1 MLFQELRNTTPEGRI
16 PMAMPTR
23 RSRAAQQSAAHP
35 HRAVGAGAGDWT
47 EALAERRLAR
57 ADEIHKGQ
65 ATLRIACDLVGLS
78 PYTWDPQ
85 TNRLEW
91 DRRLKA
97 MWGLPP
103 EAEIDY
109 DIWRGAVHPEDLA
122 RVDAAVAGCVDPAG
136 DGVYDIEYRV
146 IGITDG
152 VQRWIATYGQ
162 TFFEGEH
169 PMAFVGA
176 ARDITERK
184 AVEQAS
190 RDSERRFRMFAEN
203 SSNVLWMI
211 NAESDAIEYMSPAV
225 ERVWGVAPETTWPRL
240 SDWLETAHPEDRD
253 VAEAMFERARDRGET
268 VSWQYRILR
277 PDGAVRWLHCVAFP
291 VRDENGRARIIGG
304 IAQDV
309 TRETGMLVYLVDAD
323 RASRQRTTD
332 VLESGGFAVKAFATG
347 RAFLDVANV
356 LEPGCVVLDTRS
368 PGAGGL
374 AICRQLQRDRV
385 GLPAI
390 VLDDRGGDVERAVQ
404 VMKAGAAD
412 VLQTPYGHDA
422 LVAAVSSGFGA
433 LRSNVQ
439 QDKAAEQARLR
450 LAELSLREREVL
462 EGLVAGG
469 TNKTIARGLGISP
482 RTVESH
488 RGRLMERL
496 GAQTLPDLVFIAA
509 AAGVRPGAWAAFG
522 G

>member
-1 MLFQELRNTTPEGRI
+1 LFQQLRNTTPEGRI

-23 RSRAAQQSAAHP
+23 RPRAAQQRADYP
-35 HRAVGAGAGDWT
+35 PRAVGAGAGGWN
-47 EALAERRLAR
+47 EALAGRRLAR

-65 ATLRIACDLVGLS
+65 ATLRIACDLAGLS

-91 DRRLKA
+91 DGRLKA

-103 EAEIDY
+103 DAEIDY

-152 VQRWIATYGQ
+152 VQRWIASYGQ
-162 TFFEGEH
+162 TFFEGER
-169 PMAFVGA
+169 PVAFVGA
-176 ARDITERK
+176 AQDITERK
-184 AVEQAS
+184 RAEQAS

-211 NAESDAIEYMSPAV
+211 NAKTGAIEYMSHAV
-225 ERVWGVAPETTWPRL
+225 ERVWGVASERPWPDL
-240 SDWLETAHPEDRD
+240 SAWLETAHPEDR
-253 VAEAMFERARDRGET
+253 AAAQAMFDRSRDEGHT
-268 VSWQYRILR
+268 VSWQYRIIR
-277 PDGAVRWLHCVAFP
+277 PDGAVRSVHNVAFP
-291 VRDENGRARIIGG
+291 VLEEDGRARSIGG

-309 TRETGMLVYLVDAD
+309 TRETGLLVYLVDAD
-323 RASRQRTTD
+323 RTSRQRTTD
-332 VLESGGFAVKAFATG
+332 VLENGGFAVKPFATG

-368 PGAGGL
+368 LGAGGL
-374 AICRQLQRDRV
+374 AICMQLRRDRV
-385 GLPAI
+385 GLPVI
-390 VLDDRGGDVERAVQ
+390 VLDDHGGDVERAVQ

-412 VLQTPYGHDA
+412 VLQTPYRNEA

-433 LRSNVQ
+433 LRSSIR
-439 QDKAAEQARLR
+439 QDKTAEQARLR
-450 LAELSLREREVL
+450 LADLSLREREVL
-462 EGLVAGG
+462 DGLVAGG

-496 GAQTLPDLVFIAA
+496 GAQTLPDLVLMAA
-509 AAGVRPGAWAAFG
+509 AAGFRPGL
-522 G
+522 

>member
-1 MLFQELRNTTPEGRI
+1 
-16 PMAMPTR
+16 MAMPTR
-23 RSRAAQQSAAHP
+23 RSRAAQQSAGHP
-35 HRAVGAGAGDWT
+35 HRALGAGAGDGN
-47 EALAERRLAR
+47 EALAGRRLAR

-65 ATLRIACDLVGLS
+65 ATLRIACDLAGLS

-91 DRRLKA
+91 DDRLKA

-103 EAEIDY
+103 GAEIDY
-109 DIWRGAVHPEDLA
+109 DIWRGAVHRDDLA
-122 RVDAAVAGCVDPAG
+122 RVDAAVAACADPAS

-169 PMAFVGA
+169 PVAFVGA
-176 ARDITERK
+176 AQDITERK
-184 AVEQAS
+184 AAEQAL

-203 SSNVLWMI
+203 SSHVMWMI
-211 NAESDAIEYMSPAV
+211 NAQSGAIEYMSPAV
-225 ERVWGVAPETTWPRL
+225 ERVWGIAPEMTWPHL
-240 SDWLETAHPEDRD
+240 SAWLETAHPEDRD
-253 VAEAMFERARDRGET
+253 VAKAMFERSRDQGET

-277 PDGAVRWLHCVAFP
+277 PGGAVRWVHCVAFP
-291 VRDENGRARIIGG
+291 VRDESGRARTIGG
-304 IAQDV
+304 ICQDM
-309 TRETGMLVYLVDAD
+309 TRETGLLVYLIDAD
-323 RASRQRTTD
+323 RTSRQWTTD
-332 VLESGGFAVKAFATG
+332 VLESGGFAVKSFATG

-368 PGAGGL
+368 PDTGGL
-374 AICRQLQRDRV
+374 AICRQMQRDR
-385 GLPAI
+385 GRLPLI
-390 VLDDRGGDVERAVQ
+390 VLDDHGGDVERVVQ

-412 VLQTPYGHDA
+412 VLRTPYRNDA
-422 LVAAVSSGFGA
+422 LVAAVSSGFGV
-433 LRSNVQ
+433 LRSDVQ
-439 QDKAAEQARLR
+439 QNKSAEQARLR
-450 LAELSLREREVL
+450 LADLSLREREVL
-462 EGLVAGG
+462 EGLIAGG
-469 TNKTIARGLGISP
+469 TNKTIARELGISP

-496 GAQTLPDLVFIAA
+496 GAQTLPDLVLIAA
-509 AAGVRPGAWAAFG
+509 AAGVRPDPWPG